1 MVAAVG
7 VVPRDRAL
15 RAVQVMDGFGVA
27 FGRALVVSNGIA
39 KGKKA
44 DPEQQEP
51 GHHAQFVRRHG
62 SRSRLSVSRDRKSTR
77 LNSSHVEISYA
88 VFCLKKKKGASSSV
102 RSLREVG
109 GGTWLC

>member
-62 SRSRLSVSRDRKSTR
+62 SRSRLSVSRLPTTIEWPTLSGNGNCWRSSPSRSDRKSTR
-77 LNSSHVEISYA
+77 L
-88 VFCLKKKKGASSSV
+88 
-102 RSLREVG
+102 
-109 GGTWLC
+109 